1 MTTISVANDLIVD
14 SMKRKIVS
22 VIKVK
27 DISSSKCQKEKG
39 TLRGF
44 LVF

>member
-1 MTTISVANDLIVD
+1 
-14 SMKRKIVS
+14 MKFQKFKCKS

-39 TLRGF
+39 TLRCF